1 MPSSGS
7 VPSSPSSGSKTAGK
21 PDEPRYEFR
30 IWAASLA
37 EVRARLERLAGPQP
51 ANPTQSG
58 RETYIVSDATNDTN
72 TKIRAGTIDIKVLLR
87 TDGNLE
93 QWTPHLKAAFPID
106 ATLIAQ
112 EIFPALRVEPLELH
126 GQLFTAEVFV
136 DTLVK
141 PHPRLTAVELGKVR
155 SRYVLG
161 DCAAEFVEVEIDGST
176 LQSVAVESISR
187 RAVLDAVSELAI
199 GGYPNVNYVRQI
211 KQIKSIPQRG

>member
-7 VPSSPSSGSKTAGK
+7 IPTSPSSGSKPASEADT
-21 PDEPRYEFR
+21 PRYEFR
-30 IWAASLA
+30 IWAPSLA

-51 ANPTQSG
+51 ASCAQSSH
-58 RETYIVSDATNDTN
+58 ETYIVSDATNDTN

-93 QWTPHLKAAFPID
+93 QWYPHLKAAFPID

-112 EIFPALRVEPLELH
+112 EIFPVLRVEPSELR
-126 GQLFTAEVFV
+126 GRLFTAEVFV
-136 DTLVK
+136 DTVVK

-155 SRYVLG
+155 SRYMLG
-161 DCAAEFVEVEIDGST
+161 ECAAEFVEVQIDGST